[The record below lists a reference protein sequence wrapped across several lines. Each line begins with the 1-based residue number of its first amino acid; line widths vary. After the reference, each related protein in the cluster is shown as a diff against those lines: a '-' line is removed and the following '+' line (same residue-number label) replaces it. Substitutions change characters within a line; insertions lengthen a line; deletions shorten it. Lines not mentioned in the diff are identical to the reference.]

1 MDKIFIIAEA
11 GVNHNGD
18 ISLAKQLIDIAADA
32 KADAVKFQTF
42 VAEKLVSKFAEKAA
56 YQKVSTEAE
65 ESQLSMIKKLELSF
79 AQFEELRDYAV
90 TRGILFL
97 STPFDFPSIEFLRS
111 LGMNY
116 GKIPSGELTNMP
128 YLIQMAQNFEH
139 LILSTGMSEMSE
151 ISDALNVLEKYGAKR
166 ENIVVLHCNTEYPTP
181 FEDANLK
188 AMLSIEKEFDIKV
201 GYSDHTSG
209 IEAAVA
215 AAALGAKVIEKHYTI
230 DRTMEG
236 PDHSASLEPLEL
248 KALVSAVRNI
258 EKAMGTGYKTPSPSE
273 LKNKAI
279 ARKSIVAARDI
290 KAGEIFTEENLT
302 IKRPGSGI
310 SPMKWFDVLGKSAV
324 KDFQTDEL
332 IDL

>member
-1 MDKIFIIAEA
+1 MDRIFIIAEA

-18 ISLAKQLIDIAADA
+18 MSLAKQLIDIAADA

-56 YQKVSTEAE
+56 YQKASTDAAE
-65 ESQLSMIKKLELSF
+65 TQLSMIKKLELSF
-79 AQFEELRDYAV
+79 AQFGELRDYAEAK
-90 TRGILFL
+90 GIMFL
-97 STPFDFPSIEFLRS
+97 STPFDFPSIDFLKS

-116 GKIPSGELTNMP
+116 GKIPSGELTNLP
-128 YLIQMAQNFEH
+128 YLIQMAKNFEH

-151 ISDALNVLEKYGAKR
+151 IEDALKVLQEYGAKR

-188 AMLSIEKEFDIKV
+188 AMLSIEKEFGIKV

-215 AAALGAKVIEKHYTI
+215 AAALGASVIEKHYTI

-236 PDHSASLEPLEL
+236 PDHSASLEPQEL

-258 EKAMGTGYKTPSPSE
+258 EKAMGTGFKTPSPSE

-279 ARKSIVAARDI
+279 ARKSVVAARDI
-290 KAGEIFTEENLT
+290 KAGEVFTEDNLT

-310 SPMKWFDVLGKSAV
+310 SPMKWFDVLGKKAI

-332 IDL
+332 ITL

>member
-56 YQKVSTEAE
+56 YQKAGTDAA
-65 ESQLSMIKKLELSF
+65 ESQLNMIKKLELSF

-90 TRGILFL
+90 AKGIMFL
-97 STPFDFPSIEFLRS
+97 STPFDFPSIEFLKS

-128 YLIQMAQNFEH
+128 YLINMAKNFEH
-139 LILSTGMSEMSE
+139 LIVSTGMSEMSE
-151 ISDALNVLEKYGAKR
+151 IQDALKVLQEHGAKK

-181 FEDANLK
+181 FEDANLR
-188 AMLSIEKEFDIKV
+188 AMLSIEKQFDVKV
-201 GYSDHTSG
+201 GYSDHTAG

-215 AAALGAKVIEKHYTI
+215 AAALGATVIEKHYTI
-230 DRTMEG
+230 DKTMEG
-236 PDHSASLEPLEL
+236 PDHAASLDPQEL
-248 KALVSAVRNI
+248 KALISAVRNI
-258 EKAMGTGYKTPSPSE
+258 EKAMGTGYKAPSPSE

-290 KAGEIFTEENLT
+290 KAGEIFTEDNIT

-310 SPMKWFDVLGKSAV
+310 SPMMWFDILGKAAV
-324 KDFQTDEL
+324 RNFQTDEL
-332 IDL
+332 IAL